1 MSARRR
7 AEYSTDASLYR
18 VPPAAVACPRNA
30 EEVAAALAVCRAA
43 GVPLTARGAG
53 TSIAG
58 NAVGPGLVLDFSRHL
73 GAVRAVDPR
82 ERTATVEPG
91 AILDALQRAAAPY
104 GLRFGPDPSTH
115 GRCTIGGMIGNN
127 ACGSRALAYG
137 RTADNVLELDVLA
150 GNGERLTLAAGGPGG
165 IRGAGAGPVGE
176 RPGDERQ
183 GLGGSSVRNLAG
195 ASGGGP
201 DWDLAGGS
209 GGGFTG
215 YRAGISAGTSAGTFG
230 EGSGGGLAGASA
242 AGRAMEAEGTL
253 AEVRRVMAGGLAVAR
268 TEFGRFT
275 RQISGYSLEHLLPER
290 FDPAK
295 AFVGSEGTWG
305 ILLGAR
311 VRLVESPPHRVL
323 LVLGY
328 PDMPSAADAVPALL
342 AYRPIA
348 LEGIDARLVE
358 VVRTRRGGSA
368 VPPLPRGEGWLLA
381 EFGGETPGEATAA
394 ADAVRGAGA
403 LETLV
408 LDDPA
413 QAAKIWRIRE
423 DGAGLA
429 GRTPQGRPA
438 HAGWEDAAV
447 PPERLGAYL
456 REFDGLLAGYG
467 LGGVP
472 YGHFG
477 DGCLHMR
484 IDFPFDRGD
493 GPQVFREVLLDAARL
508 VAAHGGSMSGEHGDG
523 RARGELLPLMYSPE
537 AIGLF
542 AAVKHVFDPD
552 DVLNPGV
559 IVRPAPL
566 DRDLRPSPPP
576 ALGHPTAFRYRD
588 DGGDL
593 AAAVHRCTGVGKC
606 RVPDGGSGV
615 VMCPSYVA
623 TRDEK
628 DSTRGRARVLQEA
641 VNGALPGGLRAPEVR
656 EVLDLCLACKG
667 CASDCPTGVDMAT
680 YKAEVLHRTY
690 RRRPRPLSHYSLGR
704 LPRWTRLAGLAPRAV
719 NRLLA
724 LRPVAAA
731 VRRLGGMDARRPLPA
746 FAERPFPRSLGR
758 SPGVLAG
765 EGPPVLL
772 WVDSFTD
779 GFTPRVARAAVRVLA
794 GAGFAVH
801 VLDRPVCCGL
811 TWISTGQLDAARRIL
826 GRTVAALAPHAE
838 AGTPIV
844 ALEPSCAAVLRS
856 DAADLLDASATIPPV
871 ATLAE
876 FLAGLP
882 DWTPPDLGGLDV
894 VAQPHCHHHA
904 VLGWDA
910 DRDLLARAG
919 ARVRAVGGCCG
930 LAGNF
935 GVERGHYD
943 VSVAVA
949 ESQLLPAI
957 REAGAGAV
965 VLADGFSCRTQIDQL
980 AGVRAL
986 HLAELLAG
994 ERPGPARPVAEE

>member
-1 MSARRR
+1 VHTPGAPCRRGRRTDGGIELKPAELARALRDAGVRDVDVSARRR

-18 VPPAAVACPRNA
+18 VPPAAVAFPRDA
-30 EEVAAALAVCRAA
+30 EEVAAALAVCRSA

-58 NAVGPGLVLDFSRHL
+58 NAVGPGLVLDFSRHM
-73 GAVRAVDPR
+73 GAVRSVDP
-82 ERTATVEPG
+82 ETRTARVEPG
-91 AILDALQRAAAPY
+91 AILGALQRAAAPY

-115 GRCTIGGMIGNN
+115 ARCTIGGMIGNN

-137 RTADNVLELDVLA
+137 RTSDNVLELDVLA
-150 GNGERLTLAAGGPGG
+150 GNGERLTL
-165 IRGAGAGPVGE
+165 RAGAP
-176 RPGDERQ
+176 
-183 GLGGSSVRNLAG
+183 A
-195 ASGGGP
+195 
-201 DWDLAGGS
+201 
-209 GGGFTG
+209 
-215 YRAGISAGTSAGTFG
+215 
-230 EGSGGGLAGASA
+230 
-242 AGRAMEAEGTL
+242 AEGTL
-253 AEVRRVMAGGLAVAR
+253 AGVRRAMAGGLAVAR

-275 RQISGYSLEHLLPER
+275 RQISGYALEHLLPER
-290 FDPAK
+290 FDPAR

-305 ILLGAR
+305 VLLGAR
-311 VRLVESPPHRVL
+311 LRLVEAPRHRVL

-342 AYRPIA
+342 AHRPIA
-348 LEGIDARLVE
+348 LEGIDARLVD

-381 EFGGETPGEATAA
+381 EFGGDTPGEAKAA
-394 ADAVRGAGA
+394 AGAVRGTGA

-429 GRTPQGRPA
+429 GRSPSGAPA

-456 REFDGLLAGYG
+456 REFDELLAQHG

-484 IDFPFDRGD
+484 IDFPFHRDD
-493 GPQVFREVLLDAARL
+493 GPRAFRAFLLDAARL

-523 RARGELLPLMYSPE
+523 RARGELLPLMYSAE
-537 AIGLF
+537 AIDLF
-542 AAVKHVFDPD
+542 GAVKAAWDPD

-566 DRDLRPSPPP
+566 DRDLRLSPPP
-576 ALGHPTAFRYRD
+576 RLGHPTAFRYRH

-606 RVPDGGSGV
+606 RVPSPGGDT

-641 VNGALPGGLRAPEVR
+641 INGALPGGLRAPEVR

-680 YKAEVLHRTY
+680 YKAEVLYHSY

-704 LPRWTRLAGLAPRAV
+704 LPRWARLAALAPRAV
-719 NRLLA
+719 NRLLG

-731 VRRLGGMDARRPLPA
+731 VRRLGGIDPRRPLPA
-746 FAERPFPRSLGR
+746 FAERPFHRTLRRTRGR
-758 SPGVLAG
+758 TGGHGAGGAVAG

-779 GFTPRVARAAVRVLA
+779 HFSPDVARAAVRVLA
-794 GAGFAVH
+794 GAGFAVR

-826 GRTVAALAPHAE
+826 GRTVAVLARYAE
-838 AGTPIV
+838 RDVPIV
-844 ALEPSCAAVLRS
+844 ALEPSCAAVFRS
-856 DAADLLDASATIPPV
+856 DAADLLDPSAPIPKV

-876 FLAGLP
+876 FLTALP
-882 DWTPPDLGGLDV
+882 GWSPPDLSGLTI

-904 VLGWDA
+904 VLGWET
-910 DRDLLARAG
+910 DRELLVRAG
-919 ARVRAVGGCCG
+919 AELRAVGGCCG

-935 GVERGHYD
+935 GVERGHYEM
-943 VSVAVA
+943 SVAVA
-949 ESQLLPAI
+949 ETRLLPAL
-957 REAGAGAV
+957 REAGESAV
-965 VLADGFSCRTQIDQL
+965 VLADGFSCRTQIEQL

-994 ERPGPARPVAEE
+994 ERPAPVRPGR